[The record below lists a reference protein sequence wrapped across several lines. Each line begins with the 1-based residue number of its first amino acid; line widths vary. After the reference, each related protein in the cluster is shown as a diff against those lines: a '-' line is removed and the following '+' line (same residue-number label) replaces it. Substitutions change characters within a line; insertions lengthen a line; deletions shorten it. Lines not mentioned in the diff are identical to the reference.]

1 MTSWQQI
8 ADNFKTDATLEG
20 LSKEQTGAVIDIL
33 ALTLYADGHAGFMQE
48 MELDRLLLEL
58 PWINDKSDRV
68 STARAIA
75 EASAP
80 GVAGDSDAFKT
91 SVQRA
96 GGLLTDEAVRSR
108 VFVMAAGLC
117 AMDGDVDANE
127 GQALT
132 WLGEAFGFDQGK
144 IDGLIRTAEAM

>member
-8 ADNFKTDATLEG
+8 ADNFKTDAVLAG
-20 LSKEQTGAVIDIL
+20 LTQDQTGAVIDIL

-68 STARAIA
+68 ATARAIA

-80 GVAGDSDAFKT
+80 GAAGDSAAFQA

-96 GGLLTDEAVRSR
+96 GALLTDEAVRGR

-117 AMDGDVDANE
+117 AMDGDVDTHE
-127 GQALT
+127 GQALA
-132 WLGEAFGFDQGK
+132 WLGQAFGFDQAK
-144 IDGLIRTAEAM
+144 IDALIRTAEAL

>member
-96 GGLLTDEAVRSR
+96 GGLLTDEAVRGR

-117 AMDGDVDANE
+117 AMDGDVDTNE

-144 IDGLIRTAEAM
+144 IDSLIRTAEAM